1 MGRITKIIGIS
12 VDPEL
17 FLKLESKR
25 GDLPKSYFYGK
36 LLEKGLYQLSTTEVK
51 TP

>member
-1 MGRITKIIGIS
+1 VVRRTKIIGIS
-12 VDPEL
+12 VEPEL

-36 LLEKGLYQLSTTEVK
+36 LLEKGLQLSSMETK
-51 TP
+51 TH